1 MTQNNR
7 HFSLIQ
13 TGKFT
18 STPSANPFR
27 IKNFF
32 LNVEFNY
39 MGSNAFLVTALRLA
53 AARIMHNKHRY
64 AIQHT
69 GIYVNDTDELLLYC
83 DVENAI
89 TITNMI
95 KEYIAKP
102 YDLVGQS
109 SPGLTTDLFWWC
121 IDKSPMFGDWF
132 AFTSNNI
139 NLFKESFDA
148 ADGIWMMMP
157 NYEREIAYRKA
168 VL

>member
-1 MTQNNR
+1 MTSNKQ
-7 HFSLIQ
+7 FSLIQ
-13 TGKFT
+13 TGNFT
-18 STPSANPFR
+18 KKPSANPFR

-39 MGSNAFLVTALRLA
+39 MGSKEFLISALRLA

-64 AIQHT
+64 AIRHT
-69 GIYVNDTDELLLYC
+69 GIYVNDTEELLLYC
-83 DVENAI
+83 DVENSI
-89 TITNMI
+89 TITNML
-95 KEYIAKP
+95 KEYVAKP
-102 YDLVGQS
+102 YELVGQS
-109 SPGLTTDLFWWC
+109 APKLTSDLFWWC

-139 NLFKESFDA
+139 SSFKESLDA